1 MSVPPGQRS
10 IEILDR
16 HVVLFVYDKATLD
29 TEDISAAHVLVFG
42 KADEPLIRRVGS
54 RTFVTPGPIR
64 GDRSGVLLLEPN
76 STGVQIEVRTPQ
88 GDVVLSETHVL
99 GAGGAKMKVQGN
111 G

>member
-1 MSVPPGQRS
+1 MGSP
-10 IEILDR
+10 
-16 HVVLFVYDKATLD
+16 
-29 TEDISAAHVLVFG
+29 SAL
-42 KADEPLIRRVGS
+42 
-54 RTFVTPGPIR
+54 TPGPIR